1 MKKITP
7 FLIAIVGLFSFS
19 DAVAKVK
26 TKKITINTDAD
37 CKIIV
42 DGKQVA
48 ANTTQIKVLPYST
61 VNVRVEKIGFIPSE
75 RNYTNDGKQ
84 VLPKSEYIQL
94 EKDDAYENSYV
105 TDIANRDVDIHT
117 THSED
122 ESWKLISR
130 IITNNFDVIQV
141 TDKSTGYM
149 CTAWVVKKFRAAT
162 IRTRLIIKT
171 ASTAP
176 LTYKAKLVSEIAP
189 VGTSSNQDEN
199 YRAWD
204 RLLRTFENV
213 IPDLQARLN
222 K

>member
-1 MKKITP
+1 MKKFILVAIT
-7 FLIAIVGLFSFS
+7 FLGLFSVA
-19 DAVAKVK
+19 DANAKVK
-26 TKKITINTDAD
+26 TKKIVINTEADA
-37 CKIIV
+37 KIII

-61 VNVRVEKIGFIPSE
+61 VNVRIEKVGFINEE
-75 RNYTNDGKQ
+75 RNYVNDGKH
-84 VLPKSEYIQL
+84 VLPESDFIKL

-117 THSED
+117 THTED
-122 ESWKLISR
+122 DAWKLISR

-149 CTAWVVKKFRAAT
+149 CTAWVVKTFKAAT
-162 IRTRLIIKT
+162 VRTRLIIKT
-171 ASTAP
+171 AGTDP
-176 LTYKAKLVSEIAP
+176 LTYKAKLVSEIGP
-189 VGTSSNQDEN
+189 SGTSASQDEN
-199 YRAWD
+199 FKSWD

-213 IPDLQARLN
+213 VTDLQSRLS